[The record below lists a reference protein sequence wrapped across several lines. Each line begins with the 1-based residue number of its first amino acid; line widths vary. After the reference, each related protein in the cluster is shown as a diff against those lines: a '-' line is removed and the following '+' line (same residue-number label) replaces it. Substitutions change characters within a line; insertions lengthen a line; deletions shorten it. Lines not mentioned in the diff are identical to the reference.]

1 MEKIEQII
9 LVEIFLN
16 IINESEFLFLI
27 INEVLKHF
35 NGKTILEAEQCQ
47 GIRFSHRN
55 VTFVNQFPSLQSIT
69 HATPPPSPPPISDF
83 VLMPGLRMS

>member
-35 NGKTILEAEQCQ
+35 NGKTILEVEQCQ
-47 GIRFSHRN
+47 GSRFSHRK

-69 HATPPPSPPPISDF
+69 HATPPPPPISDF